1 MTMRNVIPTG
11 DEKVL
16 TSDGILCTIDIDTT
30 ITGLG
35 TVIGTLMGE
44 ISPDGTMCDFTGKT
58 ISITVPVIGMGTI
71 NSGSAVLSSDGFSLD
86 TMDFVVHITSP
97 ADITQALPDFS
108 ADCVSVE

>member
-1 MTMRNVIPTG
+1 MRNVIPTG

-58 ISITVPVIGMGTI
+58 ISITVPVIGMGTM

-86 TMDFVVHITSP
+86 TMGFVVHITSP
-97 ADITQALPDFS
+97 IDITQALPDFS